1 MQRQREGTLHVATS
15 QETKMNFGRPS
26 HPAQSGSNPLA
37 GLGLDRVTEDC
48 TALAVAMTELAQGNL
63 TAHLTVK
70 SETVDSGRYPQIREL
85 VEAFNSV
92 VKSLQ
97 ETAHEFNAV
106 TEAPCHRLCY
116 VGADS
121 FLEGRACGEAVG
133 KALEGR
139 GQVAVITSSYSAAG
153 PEQRRKGF
161 VSAIREKFP
170 QISIVEMVEGTE
182 QADKASACARALLK
196 KYPALRGIYVT
207 VGATPH
213 DVAQTVVESGR
224 GGHVKVIGHDL
235 VDDTMRDIQS
245 GAIEAT
251 LGQDP
256 FAQGHEPVIHL
267 FNHLAAGW
275 QPPVPRLLTNLDVV
289 TRENYQH
296 FWHPDRGVIESEA
309 VAQRRTRPVEKQPAR
324 PLRIAVLGREDSK
337 FWDQVRDGVSSAAEK
352 VRAYNTT
359 VDWIVPRENREQG
372 VIGSEIYGPLME
384 SIVEQKYDALATGIF
399 DEGYIPYI
407 NRAVAA
413 RVPVITFNSEPTSL
427 RGLALSITGQA
438 RKLMDLS
445 HNLADTIGHVNQ
457 ATLQINSA
465 MNQVSQGTISQNEQ
479 VSRTY
484 ESLGSLLKNID
495 QVSTEARRGSEAA
508 EGAANAANAGT
519 VAVEDTLS
527 SMQSIRE
534 SVTET
539 AKTVERLGQH
549 SDKID
554 IIIKLIGG
562 IAYQIKLLGINAAI
576 EAAHAGQYG
585 AGFSVVAGEIRSL
598 AERTAQATH
607 EITDLVASVKSGI
620 EEVEKVM
627 GGGLEKVAK
636 GANLAEQAGK
646 VLSEIRHAVE
656 GNQSRLRKI
665 AAAMAE
671 MQAFSHQVGEVM
683 ESVAT
688 VSEENAAALEEVSAS
703 TREMTSQLDQVTRL
717 AGSLTK
723 MAEAEQQLLAKFS
736 LTEDGR

>member
-1 MQRQREGTLHVATS
+1 
-15 QETKMNFGRPS
+15 MNFARPLRAIQ
-26 HPAQSGSNPLA
+26 PVSNPLS

-48 TALAVAMTELAQGNL
+48 SVLAGAMTELAQGNL
-63 TAHLTVK
+63 TAHLAVK
-70 SETVDSGRYPQIREL
+70 SQPVDPERYSQIREL

-92 VKSLQ
+92 ARSLQ
-97 ETAHEFNAV
+97 ETAHEFNTV

-121 FLEGRACGEAVG
+121 FLEGRACGEAMG

-139 GQVAVITSSYSAAG
+139 GQVAVVTSSYSAAG

-161 VSAIREKFP
+161 VSMIREKFP
-170 QISIVEMVEGTE
+170 QISIVEMIEGTE
-182 QADKASACARALLK
+182 NPEKASACARGLLQRH
-196 KYPALRGIYVT
+196 PGLRGIYVG

-213 DVAQTVVESGR
+213 SVARAVAEAGKAGQVR
-224 GGHVKVIGHDL
+224 VIGHDL

-245 GAIEAT
+245 GIIEAT

-267 FNHLAAGW
+267 YNHLVAGW
-275 QPPVPRLLTNLDVV
+275 EPPVPRLLTNLDVI
-289 TRENYQH
+289 TRDNYQH
-296 FWHPDRGVIESEA
+296 FWQPERGVIESEA
-309 VAQRRTRPVEKQPAR
+309 VAERRSKPVDKQP
-324 PLRIAVLGREDSK
+324 PHQLRIAVLGREDSK
-337 FWDQVRDGVSSAAEK
+337 FWDQVRDGVSAAADK
-352 VRAYNTT
+352 LRSYNTT

-372 VIGSEIYGPLME
+372 VIGSDVYGPLME
-384 SIVEQKYDALATGIF
+384 SIVQQKYDALATGVF
-399 DEGYIPYI
+399 DQGYIPHI

-427 RGLALSITGQA
+427 RGLVLSITGQA
-438 RKLMDLS
+438 RKLKVLS
-445 HNLADTIGHVNQ
+445 KSLAGTIGHVNQ

-495 QVSTEARRGSEAA
+495 QVSTDARQGAQAA
-508 EGAANAANAGT
+508 EGAASAANAGT
-519 VAVEDTLS
+519 VAVENTLS

-534 SVTET
+534 SVTDT
-539 AKTVERLGQH
+539 AKTVEKLGQH
-549 SDKID
+549 SEKID

-598 AERTAQATH
+598 AERTAQATR

-627 GGGLEKVAK
+627 GGGLERVAK

-646 VLSEIRHAVE
+646 VLGEIRQSVE

-688 VSEENAAALEEVSAS
+688 VSEENAAAIEEVSAS
-703 TREMTSQLDQVTRL
+703 TREMTAQLEEVTKL

-723 MAEAEQQLLAKFS
+723 MADAEQQLLAKFS
-736 LTEDGR
+736 LAEDSR